1 MSIESVMPSS
11 HLILCCPLLLLSP
24 IPPSIMA
31 FPAHLNLC
39 DIGTEDIE
47 VRHSWEKAWGQVKG
61 GRGPFSIDQEELPL
75 FSEQSE
81 ENESCSKTESGVR
94 RREDGG
100 ELSCY
105 REGRNEN

>member
-1 MSIESVMPSS
+1 MGLGFSS
-11 HLILCCPLLLLSP
+11 LG
-24 IPPSIMA
+24 
-31 FPAHLNLC
+31 LC